1 MKDSNYMNRDSMNIA
16 LLSQYQDVS
25 RAILRETQHSD
36 VDVITDFFCASKL
49 VRQRK
54 MERRRARASFV
65 SAALLLSSAIKR
77 NYVSSLT
84 MFDRAC

>member
-1 MKDSNYMNRDSMNIA
+1 MMAN
-16 LLSQYQDVS
+16 
-25 RAILRETQHSD
+25 
-36 VDVITDFFCASKL
+36 KL
-49 VRQRK
+49 ARQRK

-65 SAALLLSSAIKR
+65 SAPLLLSSPIKR